1 VKNRKAR
8 AQVEAILESGGF
20 PYELL
25 ENRIPIRSAAE
36 GAAYWGIELGRTA
49 PALVLETES
58 DFLLLIVSGVVKRV
72 DFGSLDLESREKGLR
87 MATAG
92 ELLGRFGIRPGEV
105 PLFGLGIPAFIDR
118 RLMAYDFVYGGSGI
132 PGVTLK
138 IAPASL
144 LVLNRK
150 AGLVD
155 VPSVLE

>member
-1 VKNRKAR
+1 MINRLPR
-8 AQVEAILESGGF
+8 VQVEDILRSSGY

-25 ENRIPIRSAAE
+25 ENRTPIRSAAD
-36 GAAYWGIELGRTA
+36 GAASWGIDLERTA
-49 PALVLETES
+49 PALVLETEG
-58 DFLLLIVSGVVKRV
+58 DFLLLVVSGVVRRV
-72 DFGSLDLESREKGLR
+72 DLGSLDLGAHKKGLR

-150 AGLVD
+150 AVLVD

>member
-1 VKNRKAR
+1 MKNRKAR

-25 ENRIPIRSAAE
+25 ENRVPIRSAAE
-36 GAAYWGIELGRTA
+36 GAAFWGIELGRTA
-49 PALVLETES
+49 PALVLETEGE
-58 DFLLLIVSGVVKRV
+58 FLLLIVSGVVKRV
-72 DFGSLDLESREKGLR
+72 DLGSFDLESHKKGLR

-92 ELLGRFGIRPGEV
+92 ELRGRFGVRPGEV

-144 LVLNRK
+144 LALNRK
-150 AGLVD
+150 ASLVD

>member
-1 VKNRKAR
+1 VRNRLAR
-8 AQVEAILESGGF
+8 TQVEEILESGGF

-25 ENRIPIRSAAE
+25 ENRTLIRSAAD
-36 GAAYWGIELGRTA
+36 GAASWGIDLGRTA
-49 PALVLETES
+49 PALVLEAEG
-58 DFLLLIVSGVVKRV
+58 DFLLLVVSGVAKRV
-72 DFGSLDLESREKGLR
+72 DLGSLDLGPGKNGPR
-87 MATAG
+87 MAPAG
-92 ELLGRFGIRPGEV
+92 ELLGHFGIRPGEV

-118 RLMAYDFVYGGSGI
+118 RLMAYDFIYGGSGI

-150 AGLVD
+150 AVLVD